1 MAAGTPSAVTL
12 NGHRRA
18 ALTFRTIPYPTVVI
32 RLHDQS
38 CARRTASVPEEHGG
52 DASVHVCFSSG
63 LLLERN
69 RMEQPIGQM
78 AMKALIHDDPLLVAL
93 HFKRVN
99 PKSGA
104 RNDEIH
110 INRSP
115 VPG

>member
-1 MAAGTPSAVTL
+1 MAAGTPSAVTP

-52 DASVHVCFSSG
+52 DASVHVPFSRC

-78 AMKALIHDDPLLVAL
+78 AMKALA
-93 HFKRVN
+93 
-99 PKSGA
+99 
-104 RNDEIH
+104 
-110 INRSP
+110 
-115 VPG
+115 